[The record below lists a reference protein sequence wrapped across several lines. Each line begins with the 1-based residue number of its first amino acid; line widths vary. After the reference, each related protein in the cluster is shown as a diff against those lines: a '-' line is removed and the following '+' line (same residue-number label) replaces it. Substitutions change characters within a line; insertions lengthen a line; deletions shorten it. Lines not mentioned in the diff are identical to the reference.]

1 MFLVAVIWGLLVG
14 NATQLQLTYDKC
26 KPDNF
31 EGKHC
36 VVAKKLD
43 ELGKK

>member
-1 MFLVAVIWGLLVG
+1 MIIAVLWGLLVG
-14 NATQLQLTYDKC
+14 NIVQIQLTYDKC

-36 VVAKKLD
+36 VLAKKMHEAKD
-43 ELGKK
+43 K